1 MALKNI
7 LLVDDDLPSRRLADI
22 TLQDGGV
29 PCVIINAKDGKEAI
43 EMLESSDEFP
53 DVILL
58 DINMP
63 VMDGFRFLAEYQ
75 NLARVDSNTK
85 IYMLTTS
92 TLEKD
97 YSRAF
102 ATGLVKDYFEKPL
115 NERHIEQIFSDL

>member
-1 MALKNI
+1 MQVKNI

-22 TLQDGGV
+22 VLQDAKV
-29 PCVIINAKDGKEAI
+29 TCTVSEAKDGKEAI
-43 EMLESSDEFP
+43 EMLRNSIEPP

-63 VMDGFRFLAEYQ
+63 VMDGFGFLAEYK
-75 NLARVDSNTK
+75 NLSTAGSNTK

-92 TLEKD
+92 VLEKD
-97 YSRAF
+97 YTRAL

-115 NERHIEQIFSDL
+115 NEQHIEQIFSDI